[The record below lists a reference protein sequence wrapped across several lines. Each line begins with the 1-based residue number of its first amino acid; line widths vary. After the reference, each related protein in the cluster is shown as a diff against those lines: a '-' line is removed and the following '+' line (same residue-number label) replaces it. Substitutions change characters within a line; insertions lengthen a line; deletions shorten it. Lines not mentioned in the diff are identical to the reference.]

1 MTEQGASA
9 SFAKVGVLADPQL
22 AAQLREEFAA
32 WLRNHFQLDPE
43 KSSDVLLAVYEALAN
58 AAEFAYVSAPKPGLM
73 HMHAAYDPH
82 GDSLQVTITDEGV
95 WRTKDESMVD
105 SARGRGLPLIH
116 ALSDRADIDTTP
128 TGTSV
133 RLEWD
138 HITPNHSSELR

>member
-9 SFAKVGVLADPQL
+9 SFARVGVLADPQL
-22 AAQLREEFAA
+22 AAQVREEFAE

-58 AAEFAYVSAPKPGLM
+58 AAEFAYVGAAEPGPM
-73 HMHAAYDPH
+73 HMHAAFDP
-82 GDSLQVTITDEGV
+82 GDGSLRVTVTDEGV

-128 TGTSV
+128 TGTCV